1 MAEILDIAKR
11 GMSLIYGPP
20 GSGKTSLALRV
31 ASRIADKVLWIS
43 TSEGP
48 ELLRET
54 AKRLAVDPAK
64 FDFYDFPRAFQQ
76 DIARYILDHAPSYG
90 AVVVDSVEG
99 VTGRQNIDVV
109 AHSVLYQ
116 ISKEKP
122 VILVAEEET
131 PRVAYI
137 ADHVVHVWYR
147 KNSLGH
153 VVRYIQLE
161 KSRLMPPGPK
171 YIFDIVEGFGLFYIK
186 QLKFRG
192 EENWVEDSGLG
203 KVVLIKS
210 GICIHSESLKN
221 IAELLSKIHSEAIFL
236 KIGPWTSF
244 RGVKITPEKLF
255 VAQTFHD
262 FFKLAI
268 LLHTQQLRAKYL
280 VVGGLLNIPD
290 GEIDDY
296 LSMLYAYADYV
307 DFIVFTAVGPKEETK
322 RLEKYCEEVIYV

>member
-1 MAEILDIAKR
+1 M
-11 GMSLIYGPP
+11 
-20 GSGKTSLALRV
+20 
-31 ASRIADKVLWIS
+31 
-43 TSEGP
+43 
-48 ELLRET
+48 
-54 AKRLAVDPAK
+54 
-64 FDFYDFPRAFQQ
+64 
-76 DIARYILDHAPSYG
+76 
-90 AVVVDSVEG
+90 VDSVEG

-153 VVRYIQLE
+153 IIRYIQLE
-161 KSRLMPPGPK
+161 KSRLRPPGPK
-171 YIFDIVEGFGLFYIK
+171 YIFDIVEGFGLFYLK
-186 QLKFRG
+186 PLKFRG

-210 GICIHSESLKN
+210 VICVHSKSLKN
-221 IAELLSKIHSEAIFL
+221 LVEFLSKMQSDAVFL
-236 KIGPWTSF
+236 QISIWTSF
-244 RGVKITPEKLF
+244 RGVKITPERLF

-268 LLHTQQLRAKYL
+268 LLRTQQLKAKYL
-280 VVGGLLNIPD
+280 VTGGLLNIPD
-290 GEIDDY
+290 EELDDY
-296 LSMLYAYADYV
+296 LSVLYAYADYV
-307 DFIVFTAVGPKEETK
+307 DFVIFANVGPKEETK
-322 RLEKYCEEVIYV
+322 RVEKYCDETIYV